1 MLRDKGIS
9 VRVVNLPWLNRVDSS
24 WLESVLA
31 DCRHVI
37 TLDNHYLVGG
47 QGEMLAAAMLGLGLP
62 VTLTRLGLTDIPVCG
77 SNTEVLHALGLDAD
91 GIAKVVIGCLDSK

>member
-1 MLRDKGIS
+1 MSAALVSAVPVASD
-9 VRVVNLPWLNRVDSS
+9 VAAAL
-24 WLESVLA
+24 LA
-31 DCRHVI
+31 AA
-37 TLDNHYLVGG
+37 L
-47 QGEMLAAAMLGLGLP
+47 LAAAMLGLGLP